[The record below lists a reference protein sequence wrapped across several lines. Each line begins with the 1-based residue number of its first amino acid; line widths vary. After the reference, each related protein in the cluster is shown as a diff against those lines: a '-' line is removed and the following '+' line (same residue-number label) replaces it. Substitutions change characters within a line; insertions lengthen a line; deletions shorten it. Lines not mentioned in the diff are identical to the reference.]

1 MDADPYAILGVAR
14 DADDEIIRAAYRAL
28 AKRYHPDTTEDE
40 AQTTERFRQIAAAY
54 DVLRDSGRRALYDLQ
69 YAREQAQRELDRRLR
84 EEAADQAR
92 RQRAPNVRHPTA
104 SSAQDHPLDKVHPRV
119 DSLGT
124 ALMVAGICGSLVAI
138 AVAVSHQNRRDRAF
152 APRDAILHAEGF
164 EQNANRRA
172 NVAAR
177 PALNRATGSPA
188 NSVALEEEER
198 QKSQQAYWREL
209 ETFARIQ
216 MLGAHGIAGDL
227 PTDNASKT
235 EPVER
240 SSRPEATQALSI
252 HAATCVAG
260 DGGRFSITGERG
272 VVSLSYNGGSPVHPS
287 TDADGTYMVML
298 SRIEPQNRIS
308 IGFMRGNKSGAL
320 FVSDANGNVVRTI
333 GATCSAAPF

>member
-1 MDADPYAILGVAR
+1 MDADLYAILGVGR

-28 AKRYHPDTTEDE
+28 AKRYHPDTADDE

-54 DVLRDSGRRALYDLQ
+54 DVLRDSGRRALYDLRH
-69 YAREQAQRELDRRLR
+69 AREQ
-84 EEAADQAR
+84 AADQAR
-92 RQRAPNVRHPTA
+92 RQRAPAVGRPPA
-104 SSAQDHPLDKVHPRV
+104 SSAQDHPLDRVHPRL

-124 ALMVAGICGSLVAI
+124 ALMVVGICGSLAAI
-138 AVAVSHQNRRDRAF
+138 AVAASHQNRSDRAF
-152 APRDAILHAEGF
+152 GPRDAIHAESL
-164 EQNANRRA
+164 EQNANRRES
-172 NVAAR
+172 VGAAG

-198 QKSQQAYWREL
+198 RQSRQAYWRQL

-240 SSRPEATQALSI
+240 SSGPEATQTLSI
-252 HAATCVAG
+252 YPATCLAA
-260 DGGRFSITGERG
+260 DGRRFSITGEGG
-272 VVSLSYNGGSPVHPS
+272 VVGLSYNGGSPVHPS

-298 SRIEPQNRIS
+298 SHIEPQNRIS
-308 IGFMRGNKSGAL
+308 IGFMRGKKDGAV

-333 GATCSAAPF
+333 GAKCSAAPF